1 MRELLFLLTRGNL
14 LFFPWGTVSTY
25 PILCS
30 LQHMHGSLKFSLF
43 PAHRLIDPGG
53 CRFTGKR
60 TLNMWQGSRWRWLSC
75 LCSQCCSNFPTDFWT
90 PIEMTRMEG
99 RREIRGNY
107 DFIIQQEF
115 VRKQVMLGDHQM
127 RRLSLPTSHNAK
139 VQCYLFSHPP
149 SHLPPDKVFLS
160 SPYNVVFH
168 GMPAYQDSETMW
180 DMHADNG
187 PVSQPR
193 RALKGSLSALTDCSV
208 FP

>member
-1 MRELLFLLTRGNL
+1 MLTH
-14 LFFPWGTVSTY
+14 

-30 LQHMHGSLKFSLF
+30 LWQMHGNPKSSLF

-53 CRFTGKR
+53 HRFREKR
-60 TLNMWQGSRWRWLSC
+60 TLNMWQGSSWRWLNC
-75 LCSQCCSNFPTDFWT
+75 LSSQHCGNFPTDFWT
-90 PIEMTRMEG
+90 PEEMTRME
-99 RREIRGNY
+99 RRRGIRGKH

-115 VRKQVMLGDHQM
+115 ARKQVMLGDHQT
-127 RRLSLPTSHNAK
+127 RRLSLPHLP
-139 VQCYLFSHPP
+139 QCKGAVLPLLPPP
-149 SHLPPDKVFLS
+149 SHLPPDKVFPS

-187 PVSQPR
+187 PVSEPR